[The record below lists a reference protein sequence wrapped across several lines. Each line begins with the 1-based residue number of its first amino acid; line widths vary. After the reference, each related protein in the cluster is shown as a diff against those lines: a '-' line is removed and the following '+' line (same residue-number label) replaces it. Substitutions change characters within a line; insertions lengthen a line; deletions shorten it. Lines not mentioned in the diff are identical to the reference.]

1 MIIMYI
7 WEKKKKRKKK
17 IRLKRTFLPAY
28 DFVWARRTAGTL
40 IHDGDRIVENRVG
53 GKIYENAQGVWFE
66 ICEFYSP
73 PPHLVL
79 LS

>member
-1 MIIMYI
+1 MR
-7 WEKKKKRKKK
+7 KKKKRKKK

-53 GKIYENAQGVWFE
+53 GKIYENAQGV
-66 ICEFYSP
+66 
-73 PPHLVL
+73 
-79 LS
+79 